1 MDRVF
6 AREDVVLVLFID
18 ESTPTL
24 NTALKSVSRDLD
36 LTYGL
41 AEVDVIGN
49 LIKKY
54 LFNENTDL
62 GRLMCNIHC
71 VKQCENFI
79 VFLSLRIYVKLIL
92 GITEVQ
98 NLPF

>member
-49 LIKKY
+49 MNKK
-54 LFNENTDL
+54 
-62 GRLMCNIHC
+62 I
-71 VKQCENFI
+71 
-79 VFLSLRIYVKLIL
+79 FLS
-92 GITEVQ
+92 
-98 NLPF
+98 